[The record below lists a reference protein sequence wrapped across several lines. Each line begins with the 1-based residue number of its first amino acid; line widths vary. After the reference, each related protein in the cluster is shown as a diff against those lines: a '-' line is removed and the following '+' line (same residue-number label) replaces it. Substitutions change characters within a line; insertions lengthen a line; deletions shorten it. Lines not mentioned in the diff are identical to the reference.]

1 MKKLTVELKNDQG
14 LHARPSSEIVKIVRK
29 YNSKL
34 KIIKDNIEVDGS
46 SVMEL
51 MTLAAEKG
59 QKLILKAEGEDEE
72 MLISELYKFIEIDK
86 FFEE

>member
-1 MKKLTVELKNDQG
+1 MKKLTVELKNNQG
-14 LHARPSSEIVKIVRK
+14 LHARPSLEIVKIVRK

-46 SVMEL
+46 NVMEL

-59 QKLILKAEGEDEE
+59 QKLILRAEGEDEE

-86 FFEE
+86 FFEG